1 MGMARLLKRASGAC
15 LVWALAG
22 PSLQAQTPLPEPA
35 LVLPELLQPRHWT
48 LPLPADSA
56 GPVFIS
62 KASAGEASTEFVLHA
77 STNVVAPADGVLV
90 HVGGTGEGESG
101 FVIRHAR
108 GLFSILSSREPL
120 QTTVG
125 TALGRPFMKGQALT
139 YFAPEAGTGRA
150 PNTRLMSWRLVHA
163 TEARLLDAPTLD
175 ALAAGGD
182 ATVAVKQLLQLPQ
195 VSTKLVAG
203 VGAIQL
209 ETGTRVNPD
218 TIAIRVGPLTIPGDK
233 WRELALIVPA
243 GSHAIELTAGR
254 VFKKTSERS
263 VLVPPGRSLIQFV
276 DLVDGEVGLHNASL
290 YPARLGA
297 TLQVAAS
304 LGAAPVAVAAPAA
317 AAAVPPPAPATLS
330 VPASLP
336 AVPRLS
342 SNALVIGNS
351 AYTSFGRLANPR
363 NDAMAMA
370 RLLESFGIE
379 VDLVLDA
386 DRGTLVDALNRYQ
399 AKAARKDVNILYY
412 AGHGVQV
419 GGINYIVPIDMR
431 ADGITVGYVKLNGV
445 SLTDAMD
452 YLPARTRLVFL
463 DACRDNPASR
473 SLMNSRSISSAGLAP
488 INAATGTLVAYATK
502 DGATAEDGSG
512 ANSPFTTALLEHL
525 SSPLDIGLVLR
536 RVRQR
541 VLDLTAGRQEPWEY
555 GSLTGDQLV
564 LSRMSR

>member
-1 MGMARLLKRASGAC
+1 
-15 LVWALAG
+15 
-22 PSLQAQTPLPEPA
+22 
-35 LVLPELLQPRHWT
+35 
-48 LPLPADSA
+48 
-56 GPVFIS
+56 
-62 KASAGEASTEFVLHA
+62 
-77 STNVVAPADGVLV
+77 
-90 HVGGTGEGESG
+90 
-101 FVIRHAR
+101 
-108 GLFSILSSREPL
+108 
-120 QTTVG
+120 
-125 TALGRPFMKGQALT
+125 
-139 YFAPEAGTGRA
+139 
-150 PNTRLMSWRLVHA
+150 MSWRLVQA
-163 TEARLLDAPTLD
+163 TEARWLDAPTLD
-175 ALAAGGD
+175 ALATGGD
-182 ATVAVKQLLQLPQ
+182 ATAPMRQLLQFPQ
-195 VSTKLVAG
+195 VSTRLVAG

-209 ETGTRVNPD
+209 ETGARVNPE

-243 GSHAIELTAGR
+243 GTHAIELTAGR
-254 VFKKTSERS
+254 VFKKTTERS
-263 VLVPPGRSLIQFV
+263 VLVPSGRSLIQFV
-276 DLVDGEVGLHNASL
+276 DLVDNEVGLHNASL

-304 LGAAPVAVAAPAA
+304 LGAVPAALPAA
-317 AAAVPPPAPATLS
+317 AALPPPASQVA
-330 VPASLP
+330 PASLP
-336 AVPRLS
+336 SVPRMS

-363 NDAMAMA
+363 NDAIAMA

-386 DRGTLVDALNRYQ
+386 DRSTLVDALNRYQ
-399 AKAARKDVNILYY
+399 DKAARKDVNILYY

-452 YLPARTRLVFL
+452 YLPAKTRRVFL

-473 SLMNSRSISSAGLAP
+473 SLMTSRSISSVGLAP

-512 ANSPFTTALLEHL
+512 VNSPFTTALLEHL
-525 SSPLDIGLVLR
+525 ASPLDIGLVLR

-564 LSRMSR
+564 LSRMSC